1 MHYNFHI
8 LCNIN
13 MNVNLGKREVITS
26 LEKLSDMSKL
36 LQGNPGVIIM
46 KLGAEWCGPCK
57 RIESLVKQ
65 CMDQAPSNVQCA
77 IIDVD
82 ESLEIYSFLK
92 TKKVVNGIPAILGYY
107 SGNLN
112 YIPDEVVIG
121 SDQNQVISFFQ
132 RCYKESE
139 KRMV

>member
-1 MHYNFHI
+1 
-8 LCNIN
+8 

>member
-1 MHYNFHI
+1 
-8 LCNIN
+8 

-26 LEKLSDMSKL
+26 LAKLPDMSKL
-36 LQGNPGVIIM
+36 LQDNPGVIIM

-92 TKKVVNGIPAILGYY
+92 NKKVVNGIPAILGYY

-112 YIPDEVVIG
+112 YIPDDVVIG

-139 KRMV
+139 KRMA